1 VVALA
6 VLDVHDLGIRFG
18 GLQALEAVTFKV
30 EEYEIVGLM
39 GPNGAGKTTA
49 FNCITGFYE
58 PSAGTVEY
66 RGRDITSLRP
76 DQRAALGIGRTFQQ
90 VGLVRSMTVLENLLT
105 AQHARIRYAAGE
117 GMIAS
122 PIALAEER
130 DLARRAVE
138 VLDFMG
144 LAHLRNTKLA
154 GLPYGTLKMVEASAV
169 LATDPDLLLL
179 DEPSAG
185 MSPEESHDFGDLLLD
200 ISLDFRGL
208 GFRFLGATR
217 FFLDDRSDVADVAA
231 QRSQDAA
238 DTRTSEPEHNRED
251 CGSDHQ
257 AINQTTAGACYC
269 RCLGGDPATEEEG
282 DQGADNAPDGGGGSN
297 RGSAITRFEG
307 RTANRQ
313 SKHGEDQERRDRGQ
327 DASHD
332 RTELDPIFDLDGVR

>member
-1 VVALA
+1 MVALA

-49 FNCITGFYE
+49 FNCITGFYA

-122 PIALAEER
+122 PLALAEER
-130 DLARRAVE
+130 DLQRRAVE

-200 ISLDFRGL
+200 IRRQLGVTIVMIEHHVPLVVRVCDFIYVLNFGRLLAQGL
-208 GFRFLGATR
+208 PHEIQSHPEVITAYFGEEDTYGA
-217 FFLDDRSDVADVAA
+217 A
-231 QRSQDAA
+231 
-238 DTRTSEPEHNRED
+238 
-251 CGSDHQ
+251 
-257 AINQTTAGACYC
+257 
-269 RCLGGDPATEEEG
+269 
-282 DQGADNAPDGGGGSN
+282 
-297 RGSAITRFEG
+297 
-307 RTANRQ
+307 
-313 SKHGEDQERRDRGQ
+313 
-327 DASHD
+327 
-332 RTELDPIFDLDGVR
+332 